1 MVSEMKPEVVSSSQN
16 FSLCAPLRN
25 SACTEQ
31 HKRFFQLCR
40 QEALNDLASGGLSG
54 RATIIPFYGG
64 GWGVLLPS
72 IQEKSCMKGLEGPQM
87 ASTHTWVVV
96 TTGDLQHKLRTVS
109 GEKRRGGLSK

>member
-16 FSLCAPLRN
+16 FSLSAPLRN

-54 RATIIPFYGG
+54 RATIIPFWGALLLDRRSIDLGG
-64 GWGVLLPS
+64 A
-72 IQEKSCMKGLEGPQM
+72 QKKK
-87 ASTHTWVVV
+87 V
-96 TTGDLQHKLRTVS
+96 TFIIKFF
-109 GEKRRGGLSK
+109 

>member
-16 FSLCAPLRN
+16 FSLSAPLRN

-64 GWGVLLPS
+64 GGGIIALDTR
-72 IQEKSCMKGLEGPQM
+72 K
-87 ASTHTWVVV
+87 
-96 TTGDLQHKLRTVS
+96 KLYERF
-109 GEKRRGGLSK
+109 RRPT

>member
-54 RATIIPFYGG
+54 RATIIPFWGALLLDRRSIDLGG
-64 GWGVLLPS
+64 AR
-72 IQEKSCMKGLEGPQM
+72 EKEGHFHYKNFLR
-87 ASTHTWVVV
+87 ASN
-96 TTGDLQHKLRTVS
+96 
-109 GEKRRGGLSK
+109 